1 MVLSSMTIRF
11 IHTADWH
18 IGKPFRNLPADLAG
32 ELSAARL
39 DAIARIAAIAR
50 ARNAS
55 HVLVAGDVF
64 DSDLLEAVVIRRAL
78 ERMARE
84 VGVVWILLPGNH
96 DPARPGGL
104 WDRIARMGAPENVT
118 VILRPEPIVFQ
129 RDAMLLPAPLTSKN
143 PGRDPTFWM
152 DSAATPDGLVRIG
165 LGHGSV
171 QGFGSDGDTAV
182 TIAKDRARTAGLAY
196 LALGDWHGQTSI
208 DAKTWYSGTPEP
220 DRFRDNDPGFV
231 LSVVIEADGTV
242 QTESVK
248 TAAFGWA
255 QNSVVIRSAADFRNL
270 EAAIAAVGHA
280 PERLLMKFNLS
291 GSLSLSEHASLA
303 AWREVWSGKVRHLE
317 IDDRELIALP
327 EDSDLASLGGE
338 GALVEAARALQAV
351 QSDPSHPDYAAAN
364 LALIRLYAFAHEA
377 REAP

>member
-1 MVLSSMTIRF
+1 MVSASMTIRF

-18 IGKPFRNLPADLAG
+18 IGKPFRNWPADLAG

-39 DAIARIAAIAR
+39 DCIGVIAAVAR
-50 ARNAS
+50 ARGAS

-64 DSDLLEAVVIRRAL
+64 ETDLLEDVVIRRAL

-84 VGVVWILLPGNH
+84 AGVVWMLLPGNH

-104 WDRIARMGAPENVT
+104 WDRIARMGPPENVT
-118 VILRPEPIVFQ
+118 AILRPEPISFH
-129 RDAMLLPAPLTSKN
+129 RDAKLLPAPWTSKN
-143 PGRDPTFWM
+143 PGRDPTLCM
-152 DSAATPDGLVRIG
+152 AEAITPDGLIRVG

-171 QGFGSDGDTAV
+171 QGFGSESGSAV

-196 LALGDWHGQTSI
+196 LALGDWHGQKSI
-208 DAKTWYSGTPEP
+208 DARTWYSGTPEP

-231 LSVVIEADGTV
+231 LSVVIKGADDV
-242 QTESVK
+242 KVERVK
-248 TAAFGWA
+248 TAAFVWG
-255 QNSVVIRSAADFRNL
+255 QSSQTIRAKADFANL
-270 EAAIAAVGHA
+270 EKTMVGFGHA

-303 AWREVWSGKVRHLE
+303 AWREIWSGKVRHLE
-317 IDDRELIALP
+317 IDDGALVALP
-327 EDSDLASLGGE
+327 EESDLASLGGV
-338 GALVEAARALQAV
+338 GALVEAAGALQAV
-351 QSDPSHPDYAAAN
+351 HRDPAHPDSAAAG
-364 LALIRLYAFAHEA
+364 LALIRLYALAHEA